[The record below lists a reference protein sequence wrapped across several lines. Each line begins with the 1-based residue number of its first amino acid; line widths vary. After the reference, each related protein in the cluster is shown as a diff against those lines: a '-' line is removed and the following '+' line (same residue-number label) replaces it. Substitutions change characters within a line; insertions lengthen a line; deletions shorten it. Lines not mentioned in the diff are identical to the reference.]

1 MTPPAFVPLPPLFR
15 AATADHALRAP
26 GRHPSPSPSPSRLA
40 RRASFVTPR
49 ATATSVPQPQ
59 PAAQRP
65 SPVPT
70 GAASPRDVYDFVIV
84 GGGAAGCVLA
94 NRLSADGQYRVVLVE
109 TGSSSSSMLVNMPL
123 GFPKLLGSS
132 LDAAFTTQ
140 PEPHL
145 DGRRLYFPRGRCLG
159 GSHAIS
165 VMLYHRGHP
174 HDYDQWAAVAGDA
187 WNPSAVLPY
196 FVRSESQTAP
206 DKRKNTDTHG
216 LDGPLPVSDLR
227 HVNPMSR
234 AFVSAATAQ
243 GIGANPDFND
253 WATDQAGAGLFQ
265 VTQQNGNRASPASA
279 YLTPAA
285 RRRNLTV
292 LSGTTVERVV
302 FSSAEDGNAN
312 DVVATGIEVVD
323 SRGRRVTLHASRE
336 VVLSAGVYGSPQL
349 LMLSGIGPAEHLR
362 EHGLPVVVDSPAVG
376 ANLQDHA
383 AAMLSFHSR
392 EPFGVDKDRA
402 SVYYSESTGKDPRIL
417 ADYLLNGR
425 GPLTSP
431 MCEAGAFVRTD
442 PNLPACDL
450 QIRFIPF
457 FSEPDPY
464 GSLAAFANGGTYLK
478 NDANRP
484 AGFSI
489 QSVVARPRSRG
500 RVMLRSVDVRDSM
513 AIHANWIDDNQDLH
527 TLTDGLALCRR
538 IADDTNM
545 ATYRGEEIYPGPTK
559 TTRESLEEYVKQT
572 CHTANAM
579 VGTCAMGDDAHAE
592 SAVTDP
598 SLNVRGVHRLRVIDS
613 SVMPVLPGGQAGAP
627 TMMLAEKGADMILE
641 TARRMNSTT
650 SAAAATRS

>member
-1 MTPPAFVPLPPLFR
+1 M
-15 AATADHALRAP
+15 
-26 GRHPSPSPSPSRLA
+26 
-40 RRASFVTPR
+40 TPR
-49 ATATSVPQPQ
+49 ATATRVPSPQ

-70 GAASPRDVYDFVIV
+70 AAASPRDAYDFVIV

-94 NRLSADGQYRVVLVE
+94 NRLSADGRYRVVLVE

-174 HDYDQWAAVAGDA
+174 HDYDRWAAVAGDT
-187 WNPSAVLPY
+187 WNPSEVLPY
-196 FVRSESQTAP
+196 FVRAESQTAP
-206 DKRKNTDTHG
+206 DKRKNTATHG
-216 LDGPLPVSDLR
+216 SDGPLPVSDLR
-227 HVNPMSR
+227 HVNPMSH
-234 AFVSAATAQ
+234 AFVSAAVAQ
-243 GIGANPDFND
+243 GVGTNPDFND
-253 WATDQAGAGLFQ
+253 WAVDQSGAGLFQ

-302 FSSAEDGNAN
+302 FSPAEGGGAN

-323 SRGRRVTLHASRE
+323 ARGRRVTLHAARE

-349 LMLSGIGPAEHLR
+349 LMLSGIGPADHLR

-383 AAMLSFHSR
+383 AAMLSFHSGA
-392 EPFGVDKDRA
+392 PFGIDKDRA
-402 SVYYSESTGKDPRIL
+402 SLYYTEATGKDPRIL

-442 PNLPACDL
+442 PTLPACDL

-464 GSLAAFANGGTYLK
+464 GSLAAFANGGTYLR

-513 AIHANWIDDNQDLH
+513 AIHANWIDDKQDLH
-527 TLTDGLALCRR
+527 TLIDGLALCRR
-538 IADDTNM
+538 IADDDAM
-545 ATYRGEEIYPGPTK
+545 ASYRGDEIYPGPKK
-559 TTRESLEEYVKQT
+559 TTRESLEEYIKQT

-598 SLNVRGVHRLRVIDS
+598 SLNVRGVHRLRVVDS
-613 SVMPVLPGGQAGAP
+613 SVMPVLPGGQSGAP
-627 TMMLAEKGADMILE
+627 TMMVAEKGADMILE
-641 TARRMNSTT
+641 AAQRMNSTT
-650 SAAAATRS
+650 STAAAAARS